1 MAAEHDLTTRAAPSR
16 VALLAGL
23 LVALAL
29 AGVDLALGD
38 RSIVIAAVVAAPF
51 VTALLGGP
59 RETVAV
65 GAAAL
70 AIALASPV
78 WNHNLGEP
86 DYIVRLGIV
95 VAGGAVGAV
104 AARAR
109 MRAAVNGRR
118 FDVLAAAAR
127 ISDGRIGVERTVER
141 LQDLIVPD
149 LADVCVLDYL
159 RGDRLE
165 RLSVRALGPGAQGVA
180 SALRERGADPL
191 DPSAPGGGPLAGR
204 SLLLERIGEAALAG
218 RARDAGD
225 LALLRSLDLTSCI
238 VVPLWARGR
247 ALGTIT
253 LLTRRPSG
261 RRYGEADLRFAEV
274 LSGRAALALDNAGL
288 FSELEIAEARL
299 SAALGGLAEAVT
311 VQDAAGRLIYANA
324 AAASALG
331 FGSPE
336 ELLATPPEAIVER
349 FESFNEDGTPMRLDQ
364 LPGRRVLAGERPEP
378 LVLRSIRRDTGEERW
393 RVTKATA
400 VTDAEGRPVMAV
412 NVIEDITDV
421 KRAEQTQRLLAEA
434 GEVLSS
440 SLDYG
445 ETLQRVAELAVPE
458 LADWCVVSLPD
469 GRGRIATVAVAH
481 ADPGKVAMARELS
494 ERYPARADAPSG
506 APRVIREGRALIEN
520 EITPEMLAAAAR
532 DPEHLELLRGVGMR
546 SAMILPM
553 TIGARTIGALSLVN
567 AESGRAVTPA
577 AERLAQELAR
587 RAATAVDTARLYTER
602 THIATTLE
610 RGLRPPDLPE
620 LPGWSA
626 ATLYR
631 PAGEFTQVGGDFYD
645 AFPTPDGLFAVIG
658 DVVGQGAEAAT
669 LTSLARFTLRA
680 AGQLTGEPA
689 VAARQLN
696 ATLVDRPELSLCTA
710 VCARLERRPDG
721 GARARIAC
729 CGHPLPL
736 LVRDGGVSEAGRP
749 GPILGAGPREDWPV
763 TELDLRPGDTLV
775 LYTDGITEALG
786 ERERFGE
793 ERLVRCLGEGPCEPE
808 GLVAHLVRTLDA
820 FQLPGQRDDTAVLAL
835 RLDPVPAA
843 VPAGDRARD

>member
-1 MAAEHDLTTRAAPSR
+1 MAAEGGLTARAAPR
-16 VALLAGL
+16 GIALIAGL

-38 RSIVIAAVVAAPF
+38 RSIVIAAIVAAPF

-59 RETVAV
+59 RETAAV
-65 GAAAL
+65 GAVAL
-70 AIALASPV
+70 AISAGSPA
-78 WNHNLGEP
+78 WNHNLGDP
-86 DYIVRLGIV
+86 DYFVRLGIV
-95 VAGGAVGAV
+95 AAGTVVGAV
-104 AARAR
+104 AARGRA
-109 MRAAVNGRR
+109 RAAISGRR

-127 ISDGRIGVERTVER
+127 VSDGRIGVERTVER

-159 RGDRLE
+159 RGDRLT
-165 RLSVRALGPGAQGVA
+165 RLSVRAAGVGAEGVA
-180 SALRERGADPL
+180 GALRERGADPL
-191 DPSAPGGGPLAGR
+191 DPAAPGGGPLAGR
-204 SLLLERIGEAALAG
+204 SLLIERVDEAAL
-218 RARDAGD
+218 RARSRDPDD
-225 LALLRSLDLTSCI
+225 LALLRSLELTSCI

-253 LLTRRPSG
+253 LLTRRGSG

-288 FSELEIAEARL
+288 FSELEFAEARL
-299 SAALGGLAEAVT
+299 TAALGNLAEAVT
-311 VQDAAGRLIYANA
+311 VQDPDGRLIYANE

-336 ELLATPPEAIVER
+336 ELLATPPGAIVER
-349 FESFNEDGTPMRLDQ
+349 FESFNEDGTPLRMDQ
-364 LPGRRVLAGERPEP
+364 LPGRRVLAGERPDP

-400 VTDAEGRPVMAV
+400 VTDAEGRPAMAV

-469 GRGRIATVAVAH
+469 GRGGIATVAVAH
-481 ADPGKVAMARELS
+481 ADPAKVALARELV
-494 ERYPARADAPSG
+494 ERYPSRADAPGG
-506 APRVIREGRALIEN
+506 AARVVREGRAMVEN
-520 EITPEMLAAAAR
+520 DIPPEMLAAAAR
-532 DPEHLELLRGVGMR
+532 DPEHLELLRSIGMR

-553 TIGARTIGALSLVN
+553 TVGRRTIGALSLVN

-577 AERLAQELAR
+577 AQRLAQELAR
-587 RAATAVDTARLYTER
+587 RAATAVDNARLYTER

-645 AFPTPDGLFAVIG
+645 VFPSPEGLFVVIG

-680 AGQLTGEPA
+680 AGQLTGEPV

-696 ATLVDRPELSLCTA
+696 ATLLDRPELSLCTA
-710 VCARLERRPDG
+710 VCARLARRPDG
-721 GARARIAC
+721 AARARIVC

-736 LVRDGGVSEAGRP
+736 LVRDGEVIEAGRP
-749 GPILGAGPREDWPV
+749 GPILGAGLREAWRV

-786 ERERFGE
+786 EIDRFGE
-793 ERLVRCLGEGPCEPE
+793 ERLVRCLRDGPSDPE
-808 GLVAHLVRTLDA
+808 GLIAHLARTLDA
-820 FQLPGQRDDTAVLAL
+820 FQLPGQNDDTAVLAL
-835 RLDPVPAA
+835 RLEPAPVL
-843 VPAGDRARD
+843 VGG